1 MTCPNCIKEGLAI
14 LPVRYAVA
22 DLDAGNPGALPA
34 SLGEH
39 VSDKTL
45 RGSKYLLR
53 QLDRGFVYVLYPTK
67 GVRPSR
73 WVVYEVGPDACMNIY
88 NDPAKAP
95 LTATDKPLDATCKA
109 KKEDVAAQTIAI
121 PSPKYVPHVWMAFT
135 RYRWTESVLK
145 ELESTPE
152 PRMQKVDVS
161 AALAGKAVMH
171 ALPATQANVSAQV
184 ADFYP
189 ADRWTKTTANLRT
202 PLNARQDQA
211 SAMQARMA
219 DIGQKANAQG
229 IVLALFDPLGITAD
243 LNALRNFTTGQLVQY
258 QKKHARE
265 RFVGDAIL
273 GFQKSFDKAGQTA
286 LWNKKHL
293 PLYDAVKLSNDQ
305 KAYEK
310 ETKTRDARI
319 DVLSEDVAKWN
330 AAWESDHRW
339 HDFDSKD
346 ALSARERQ
354 EAFAAC
360 VHGMGKTKSELDL
373 WDKWFAASPADPHT
387 PLWAALVGSAP
398 KLGDYLLGQKLPD
411 IGRIDKMNDTVRGM
425 MAAHEEFKKWRET
438 HPPTAA
444 LGVASVAASSQL
456 ARLAKVK
463 PEVFKTA
470 GTYLLVIV
478 TATTNTVITGN
489 TMIVTS
495 TQDVMAKAYEAVF
508 GPPKASALKL
518 VQAEAKTGRT
528 VYVASA
534 DGATQIMSEQT
545 SVKKTVLGLWLPVAE
560 QEKLPAGH
568 LALAAPALADAANP
582 FAKLVQAAKT
592 GLPWVGFVLACASL
606 SNVVVGMTQ
615 PGSAVTPDVYAGLMS
630 SVLAVSGAISE
641 LTAIGM
647 EKGLLTL
654 GRISFATVAFFGGL
668 FAAFSTLAEGVQM
681 LLRYRERKSVGNN
694 IAAYSY
700 AFSAGAFFVAAG
712 LSLGGALVAGSAAGA
727 FTGWLAGL
735 APIGIAAGTFV
746 PLWGW
751 IVAGV
756 IFVVI
761 GAGLAWVALTAT
773 HSALQ
778 TWLTR
783 GYYGTATEVRYNAT
797 DEMKALK
804 DVMYAYQLE
813 TDWAGVPLSAV
824 SSVGMAG
831 FDAVTFKLTLP
842 GASASSVIKCAI
854 SIGGDTVSK
863 KVFDEEVRPRPNTL
877 TGLIDPHMQE
887 FRAASSA
894 PQTKL
899 DFYWEQVPR
908 LTGNATSGFLYS
920 GILRVDPWIY
930 STATIDL
937 RYYPDQAS
945 RPEFV
950 IPESNASTQVKRGF
964 VPELPLI
971 LGF

>member
-1 MTCPNCIKEGLAI
+1 MSCPNCMKEGLAI

-22 DLDAGNPGALPA
+22 DVDSANAGALPS

-39 VSDKTL
+39 VTDKTL
-45 RGSKYLLR
+45 SGSKYILR

-88 NDPAKAP
+88 DNPAQVP
-95 LTATDKPLDATCKA
+95 QTPTVKPLDATCKL

-121 PSPKYVPHVWMAFT
+121 PSPKYVPHVWMAFS
-135 RYRWTESVLK
+135 RYRWSASALK
-145 ELESTPE
+145 AFESTPE
-152 PRMQKVDVS
+152 PRMQKVDVT
-161 AALAGKAVMH
+161 AALAGKAVKH
-171 ALPATQANVSAQV
+171 ALPATQANISAQV

-211 SAMQARMA
+211 SAMQARMT
-219 DIGQKANAQG
+219 DIAQKANGHG

-273 GFQKSFDKAGQTA
+273 GFQKAFDKAGQTA
-286 LWNKKHL
+286 LWNSKHK
-293 PLYDAVKLSNDQ
+293 PLYDWDKLDKDQ
-305 KAYEK
+305 KAYKK
-310 ETKTRDARI
+310 ETDTQDARI
-319 DVLSEDVAKWN
+319 NVLSEDVAKWN
-330 AAWESDHRW
+330 AAWESDYRW

-346 ALSARERQ
+346 AQSARERQ
-354 EAFAAC
+354 EALAAC
-360 VHGMGKTKSELDL
+360 VHGMGKTESELDL
-373 WDKWFAASPADPHT
+373 WDRWFAASPADPHT

-411 IGRIDKMNDTVRGM
+411 IGRVDKMNDTVRGLM
-425 MAAHEEFKKWRET
+425 TAHEEFKKWREKN
-438 HPPTAA
+438 PPTAA
-444 LGVASVAASSQL
+444 MGVVSVAASSQL

-463 PEVFKTA
+463 PEVFKSA

-489 TMIVTS
+489 TMIVTR

-508 GPPKASALKL
+508 GPPKASALRV

-534 DGATQIMSEQT
+534 DGVAQVMSEQT
-545 SVKKTVLGLWLPVAE
+545 SVKKTVLGLWLPAAE

-568 LALAAPALADAANP
+568 LALAAPALTETANP
-582 FAKLVQAAKT
+582 FATLVKAAKT

-606 SNVVVGMTQ
+606 TNVVSGMTQ
-615 PGSAVTPDVYAGLMS
+615 PGSAVTPDAYAGLMS
-630 SVLAVSGAISE
+630 GVLAVSGAISE
-641 LTAIGM
+641 LTAMGM
-647 EKGLLTL
+647 EKAAL
-654 GRISFATVAFFGGL
+654 GFAKTMVAKVAFFGGL
-668 FAAFSTLAEGVQM
+668 FAAFSMIAEGIQM
-681 LLRYRERKSVGNN
+681 LLKYSERKSVGNN
-694 IAAYSY
+694 EAAVMYQYSGIA
-700 AFSAGAFFVAAG
+700 FLLAGGAAI
-712 LSLGGALVAGSAAGA
+712 GGALYAGSAAGA

-735 APIGIAAGTFV
+735 APIGTAAVAV

-751 IVAGV
+751 IIAGG
-756 IFVVI
+756 ILVVI
-761 GAGLAWVALTAT
+761 GVGFMWAALTAT

-783 GYYGTATEVRYNAT
+783 GYYGTATDVRYSAT

-813 TDWAGVPLSAV
+813 TDWASVPLSMA

-831 FDAVTFKLTLP
+831 FDTITFKLTLP

-854 SIGGDTVSK
+854 SIAGDTVSK
-863 KVFDEEVRPRPNTL
+863 KIFDEEVRPRPNTIS
-877 TGLIDPHMQE
+877 GLIDPHVQE

-894 PQTKL
+894 PRTKL

-908 LTGNATSGFLYS
+908 LTGNSTDGFVYS
-920 GILRVDPWIY
+920 GILRVDGWVY

-937 RYYPDQAS
+937 RYYPDQTS
-945 RPEFV
+945 RPDFV
-950 IPESNASTQVKRGF
+950 IPESNAATQVKRGF
-964 VPELPLI
+964 VPEVSLI